1 MMVAR
6 IMVGGVDM
14 KKSRLKYSLDV
25 ELYNIKIIAFTWFKI
40 IFNNKN
46 TLLCIIIKP
55 ISQGCY

>member
-40 IFNNKN
+40 IFNNKIHFCV
-46 TLLCIIIKP
+46 LL
-55 ISQGCY
+55 

>member
-1 MMVAR
+1 
-6 IMVGGVDM
+6 MVGGVDM